1 MSALLPVAAKPAQ
14 FLPARPLHGLGDVK
28 DDWEAAEVWLQAIAS
43 RPKRGSPATVATYRF
58 HIAKL
63 RWYCEHVAHKPP
75 SQWTMPD
82 VTAFFEFLT
91 ALPDWAICGH
101 DGVRHARADE
111 QDYTPFRCKPSAS
124 SRSDVQRCIHAMFR
138 AWREVGYIAMNPMGF
153 HGAGT
158 QRKVNA
164 ERAVSL
170 DLYDL
175 VLETMEAEE
184 KLTFEQRQRH
194 VRDRFVLIGLR
205 ELGLRTTE
213 FIKGT
218 MGAFQ
223 PLSDP
228 KTRRTYWIMH
238 IAPETAKGNVG
249 RKIPVTKTALL
260 ALMAYRKAFGLTALP
275 LPGEQ
280 TPLLLS
286 PRTRSKAA
294 TASGIPITSLTARRD
309 FGAWRSLTSR
319 HSLYAIVKDRLAR
332 AAVFLET
339 IGELER
345 RDQLLK
351 ASPHWLRHTFA
362 KAALMTGQD
371 LRTVAGWLGHR
382 DIGTT
387 MIYTEQQAIDLIRSV
402 EQIAPDMLA
411 RHHENDDWLAKG
423 VR

>member
-1 MSALLPVAAKPAQ
+1 MTTMLPELAPSS
-14 FLPARPLHGLGDVK
+14 LSSPSRPRHGLGEVK
-28 DDWEAAEVWLQAIAS
+28 DDWDAAEVWLQAIAS
-43 RPKRGSPATVATYRF
+43 RPKKGSPETVATYRY

-63 RWYCEHVAHKPP
+63 RWYCEHVVHKTP
-75 SQWTMPD
+75 SHWCMPD
-82 VTAFFEFLT
+82 VTAFFVFL
-91 ALPDWAICGH
+91 ADLPEWAVCSH
-101 DGVRHARADE
+101 DGVRYARPDE
-111 QDYTPFRCKPSAS
+111 PGYTPFRCKPSAS
-124 SRSDVQRCIHAMFR
+124 SRSDIQRCIHAMFR
-138 AWREVGYIAMNPMGF
+138 AWREVGYIALNPMGF

-158 QRKVNA
+158 QRKVNPG
-164 ERAVSL
+164 RAISL

-175 VLETMEAEE
+175 VLETMDAQE

-213 FIKGT
+213 FVKGT

-223 PLSDP
+223 QLSDP
-228 KTRRTYWIMH
+228 KTRHTYWIMRV
-238 IAPETAKGNVG
+238 AQETAKGKVE
-249 RKIPVTKTALL
+249 RKIPVTKAALL

-275 LPGEQ
+275 LSEEK

-286 PRTRSKAA
+286 PRTRKNA
-294 TASGIPITSLTARRD
+294 TTSRGIAINSLTARRE

-319 HSLYAIVKDRLAR
+319 HSLYAIVKDRLAQT
-332 AAVFLET
+332 ATFLESV
-339 IGELER
+339 GELER
-345 RDQLLK
+345 RDQLLE

-387 MIYTEQQAIDLIRSV
+387 MIYTEQQALDLIRAAEAAS
-402 EQIAPDMLA
+402 PGMLA
-411 RHHENDDWLAKG
+411 REDAI
-423 VR
+423 

>member
-1 MSALLPVAAKPAQ
+1 MTTLPIDALRAPAVAPPRPA
-14 FLPARPLHGLGDVK
+14 HGLGQVN
-28 DDWEAAEVWLQAIAS
+28 DDWDAAEVWLRAIAA
-43 RPKRGSPATVATYRF
+43 RPKKGSPETVATYRF

-63 RWYCEHVAHKPP
+63 RWYCEHVANKPP
-75 SQWTMPD
+75 SQWVMPD
-82 VTAFFEFLT
+82 VTAFFEFLG
-91 ALPDWAICGH
+91 ALPDWAICKH
-101 DGVRHARADE
+101 DGYRFAKAGE
-111 QDYTPFRCKPSAS
+111 PGYTPFRCQPSAS

-164 ERAVSL
+164 QRTIEL
-170 DLYDL
+170 DLYEL
-175 VLETMEAEE
+175 VLETMDAEQ

-205 ELGLRTTE
+205 ELGLRSTE

-228 KTRRTYWIMH
+228 KTRHTYWIMH
-238 IAPETAKGNVG
+238 IVADTAKGSVE
-249 RKIPVTKTALL
+249 RKVPVSKVALL

-275 LPGEQ
+275 LPGEM

-286 PRTRSKAA
+286 PRTRKNA
-294 TASGIPITSLTARRD
+294 TTSRGIPINSLTARRD

-332 AAVFLET
+332 AATFLESV
-339 IGELER
+339 GDFER
-345 RDQLLK
+345 RDRLLQ

-387 MIYTEQQAIDLIRSV
+387 MIYTEQEALDLIRAAEAAS
-402 EQIAPDMLA
+402 PGMLA
-411 RHHENDDWLAKG
+411 REEAI
-423 VR
+423 

>member
-1 MSALLPVAAKPAQ
+1 MTTQLPNLAPSPHPVAI
-14 FLPARPLHGLGDVK
+14 RPIHGLGEVK
-28 DDWEAAEVWLQAIAS
+28 DDWEAAEVWLRAIAS
-43 RPKRGSPATVATYRF
+43 RPKKGSPETVATYRY

-63 RWYCEHVAHKPP
+63 RWYCENASHKPP
-75 SQWTMPD
+75 SQWSMPD
-82 VTAFFEFLT
+82 VTEFFEFLT
-91 ALPDWAICGH
+91 KLPDWAICSH
-101 DGVRHARADE
+101 DGIRHARSNEAG
-111 QDYTPFRCKPSAS
+111 YTPFRCKPSAS

-158 QRKVNA
+158 QRRVNA
-164 ERAVSL
+164 NRAISL

-223 PLSDP
+223 LLSDP
-228 KTRRTYWIMH
+228 QSRQTYWIMH
-238 IAPETAKGNVG
+238 VAQETAKGNVE
-249 RKIPVTKTALL
+249 RKIPVTKAALI

-275 LPGEQ
+275 LPGEK

-286 PRTRSKAA
+286 PRTRSKA
-294 TASGIPITSLTARRD
+294 TTPGGIPITSMSARRD
-309 FGAWRSLTSR
+309 YGAWRSLTSR

-332 AAVFLET
+332 TAKFLESVN
-339 IGELER
+339 ELDR
-345 RDQLLK
+345 RDQLLE

-387 MIYTEQQAIDLIRSV
+387 MIYTEQQALDLIRSV
-402 EQIAPDMLA
+402 EKVAPDMLA
-411 RHHENDDWLAKG
+411 RENMLAPLSKA
-423 VR
+423 

>member
-1 MSALLPVAAKPAQ
+1 MISLLPAE
-14 FLPARPLHGLGDVK
+14 LPSPLTADRPEHGLGPVR
-28 DDWEAAEVWLQAIAS
+28 DDWEAAEVWLGAIGS
-43 RPKRGSPATVATYRF
+43 RPKKGSPETVATYRF

-63 RWYCEHVAHKPP
+63 RWYCENVANKPP
-75 SQWTMPD
+75 SRWTMPD

-91 ALPDWAICGH
+91 GLPDWALCAH
-101 DGVRHARADE
+101 DGLRFARADE
-111 QDYTPFRCKPSAS
+111 PGYTPFRCQPSAS

-164 ERAVSL
+164 ERAISL

-175 VLETMEAEE
+175 VLETMEAET
-184 KLTFEQRQRH
+184 KQTFEQRQRH
-194 VRDRFVLIGLR
+194 VRDRFVLIALR

-218 MGAFQ
+218 MGAFKA
-223 PLSDP
+223 LSDP
-228 KTRRTYWIMH
+228 KSGHTYWIMH
-238 IAPETAKGNVG
+238 IVAATAKGQVE
-249 RKIPVTKTALL
+249 RKIPVTKDALQ

-275 LPGEQ
+275 LPGDT

-286 PRTRSKAA
+286 PRTRGNAT
-294 TASGIPITSLTARRD
+294 TASGIPIASMTARRD

-332 AAVFLET
+332 AAEFLESV
-339 IGELER
+339 GEVER
-345 RDQLLK
+345 RDQLLE

-387 MIYTEQQAIDLIRSV
+387 MIYTEQQALDLIRAA
-402 EQIAPDMLA
+402 EIAAPGLLA
-411 RHHENDDWLAKG
+411 REDL
-423 VR
+423 VRERGA